1 MGAPAKFLFDQDFSG
16 RGAETALSK
25 ASFDRAVAEAEV
37 RGRRAGHASAVSE
50 AENRGAQ
57 ALERIGEGLA
67 ALASSL
73 QVIEDRLETEAVEVA
88 VAVAR
93 KLAPA
98 LIDREPFVELA
109 ALATD
114 CFAHLTGAPHVAI
127 RVNDAFYATAREQL
141 EDIARARGFAGRLIV
156 LADADIAPGDCRIEW
171 SDGGVIRDR
180 GKAEA
185 AIAEAVERYL
195 AVRHA
200 GAHPSG
206 GNDE

>member
-1 MGAPAKFLFDQDFSG
+1 MGAPAKFLFDQDFSD
-16 RGAETALSK
+16 REAETALSK
-25 ASFDRAVAEAEV
+25 TSFDRAVADAET
-37 RGRRAGHASAVSE
+37 RGRRVGHAGAMSD
-50 AENRGAQ
+50 AEKRGAL
-57 ALERIGEGLA
+57 AMERIAESLTV
-67 ALASSL
+67 LASSL

-88 VAVAR
+88 IAVAR

-98 LIDREPFVELA
+98 LIDREPFAELA

-114 CFAHLTGAPHVAI
+114 CFAHLTGAPHVSI
-127 RVNDAFYATAREQL
+127 RVNDAFYSTAREQL

-171 SDGGVIRDR
+171 SDGGIIRDR

-195 AVRHA
+195 AVRRA
-200 GAHPSG
+200 NANPFG